1 MLCLLPL
8 VKLELDPIS
17 ALAVVRLMAVSQRAN
32 VVSEVQSYI
41 AQWNGEPAAKRLK
54 SSALSV
60 AAAEHKAIVTHAAN
74 MLEVELDDREL
85 FFSTA
90 LSFVRCIDGL
100 IWKCIQEVGAMVAKV
115 GAMILEDSS
124 PLSTQLLDDMMEM
137 TKNLQ
142 MQLKSYDSA
151 ESIAAVIQKVEAHV
165 ANDGS
170 SVQRLPI
177 HDMARIG
184 IRELDLI
191 VGAVRLTSVVHG
203 GDGHVTFNEVRST
216 TDFANRLQQQLPSML
231 PSSSSLTKYSVSV
244 AFLRDLFATMAAAGP
259 APSAVAGPAPS
270 HLNID
275 HPLMIARSGASAIK
289 HHTEDAYGCAV
300 DIVQRVLELTEATYQ
315 SAFTSI
321 FDEARLRPLRLE
333 ILFVLLRGGSVSS
346 AERPISPLSCCS
358 KWMKTVTY
366 MWYVLLTRVWVR

>member
-1 MLCLLPL
+1 LLPP
-8 VKLELDPIS
+8 VKLELDPTS

-60 AAAEHKAIVTHAAN
+60 AAAEHKAIVTLAAN

-115 GAMILEDSS
+115 GAMILEGSS

-137 TKNLQ
+137 SKKLQ
-142 MQLKSYDSA
+142 MQLNSYDSA

-165 ANDGS
+165 ANHGS

-184 IRELDLI
+184 ICEAGLV

-216 TDFANRLQQQLPSML
+216 TDFANRLQEQLPSML
-231 PSSSSLTKYSVSV
+231 PSSSPLTKYSVSV
-244 AFLRDLFATMAAAGP
+244 AFLRDLFATVAAAGP

-270 HLNID
+270 PAAGGPNLNIE
-275 HPLMIARSGASAIK
+275 HPLMIARSGASAIE

-300 DIVQRVLELTEATYQ
+300 DIVQRVLALTEATYQ

-333 ILFVLLRGGSVSS
+333 ILFVLLRGG
-346 AERPISPLSCCS
+346 
-358 KWMKTVTY
+358 
-366 MWYVLLTRVWVR
+366 VRFIG